1 MFMGVICFHHKAF
14 SGPWPAK
21 VLQGLTIRQQ
31 HSDCGVFV
39 CWGARIIFS
48 GQAIPLIEDGGLIT
62 HSTRIGGCWG
72 SGCRPRC
79 ASTYG
84 TAPPSLSS
92 EKLSFQSK
100 YFSSCWRI
108 LDRRKGLSDDYILHW
123 LRFLT
128 ASSQL

>member
-1 MFMGVICFHHKAF
+1 MGVICFHHKAF

-62 HSTRIGGCWG
+62 HSTRIGGVG
-72 SGCRPRC
+72 EVGV
-79 ASTYG
+79 
-84 TAPPSLSS
+84 
-92 EKLSFQSK
+92 
-100 YFSSCWRI
+100 
-108 LDRRKGLSDDYILHW
+108 DRVVLLLMVLHH
-123 LRFLT
+123 
-128 ASSQL
+128 QV